1 MKEFKKSLSLYIEKV
16 TSNHINGYL
25 SGDSMKGYL
34 CDMVFAMGYAR
45 YNHMTVQ
52 KIISDILLKYG
63 IKVIDR
69 IFTTHN
75 YIDFRDFTL
84 RKSAISAN
92 KDEVVLIPFNMRD
105 GLAVC
110 TGLGNKEW
118 LNSCSHGAGRKMSRS
133 AAKKTFDMKEF
144 ENTMKG
150 VYSTT
155 VNMSTIDES
164 PMAYKDTGEI
174 VRLIKETVKI
184 NYMMK
189 PKINIKAAE

>member
-1 MKEFKKSLSLYIEKV
+1 
-16 TSNHINGYL
+16 
-25 SGDSMKGYL
+25 
-34 CDMVFAMGYAR
+34 
-45 YNHMTVQ
+45 
-52 KIISDILLKYG
+52 
-63 IKVIDR
+63 
-69 IFTTHN
+69 
-75 YIDFRDFTL
+75 
-84 RKSAISAN
+84 
-92 KDEVVLIPFNMRD
+92 
-105 GLAVC
+105 
-110 TGLGNKEW
+110 
-118 LNSCSHGAGRKMSRS
+118 
-133 AAKKTFDMKEF
+133 MKEF